1 MSDEPGWRR
10 LHPLSPV
17 VRAGRGTIAIF
28 VVLAP
33 AVLGRRGLGSDLPQL
48 GVIAVVVALGFVQWL
63 VTRWRVEG
71 DDLRIETGLLRRQSL
86 RFPLSQVQAIDIV
99 RPGLARMF
107 RVAELRLRMGGS
119 TAATA
124 RLAYLNE
131 KEAEPLRAHLLA
143 LAHAGERAEAPTEA
157 LAEEV
162 LTTVPTPQLVASIL
176 ISDVGILAELVIAG
190 LIVAA
195 VLAPG
200 AVVGLASG
208 GAAWLFAV
216 ATGVWRRFNQEYRL
230 TVARAEDGLRLRSGL
245 VALSAETIRPGRVQA
260 VRMVEPLLWR
270 RLGWC
275 RLEVD
280 LAGRQRRRGESGST
294 GRQLRALLPVGDRA
308 LAAELLERVVPAAPQ
323 PTRRAPRRAA
333 VKSPLRWRFLAW
345 GHTDRVVVTR
355 SGRLRRVTVWVPLE
369 KVQSFRRVEG
379 PLQRR
384 LRLATVH
391 VDVAG
396 RALHASLRDR
406 DHAEGDE
413 ALADLVGLA
422 RRLRRVGGPAPRL
435 PPGP

>member
-1 MSDEPGWRR
+1 MSDGSGWQR

-28 VVLAP
+28 VILVP
-33 AVLGRRGLGSDLPQL
+33 TVLGGRGLGSSLPQF
-48 GVIAVVVALGFVQWL
+48 AVVGVVAMLGFIQWL
-63 VTRWRVEG
+63 VTRWRIEG
-71 DDLRIETGLLRRQSL
+71 DDLRIETGVVRRQSL

-143 LAHAGERAEAPTEA
+143 LAHAGERAEPPTEE

-162 LTTVPTPQLVASIL
+162 LTTVPTRRLVASIL
-176 ISDVGILAELVIAG
+176 ISDVGIVAELVIAG

-216 ATGVWRRFNQEYRL
+216 ATALWRRFNQEYRL

-294 GRQLRALLPVGDRA
+294 GRQLRALLPVGSRA
-308 LAAELLERVVPAAPQ
+308 LAAELLEHVVPDAPQ

-345 GHTDRVVVTR
+345 GRSDRAVVTCT
-355 SGRLRRVTVWVPLE
+355 GRVRRVTVWVPLE

-391 VDVAG
+391 LDVAG
-396 RALHASLRDR
+396 RALHATLRDR
-406 DHAEGDE
+406 DRVEGDE
-413 ALADLVGLA
+413 ALAELIAGA
-422 RRLRRVGGPAPRL
+422 RALRRVG
-435 PPGP
+435 